1 MKRTEKKALS
11 RLFEYFQITLGIVF
25 ASIGLKAF
33 LLPNGFLDGGVT
45 GIAILLNRQFGI
57 NVSVLLLAL
66 SVPFLILAYQAVARR
81 VAIKSVIS
89 IMGLAVAI
97 QFETFPVVTNDELL
111 IAIFGGLFLGLGIGL
126 AIRNGAVLDGSEIL
140 GVFLNDRFGIPIGQ
154 VNLAFNIILFG
165 ITALVLSLEIA
176 LYSVLTYVITAK
188 VTDYIIEGFEDFIG
202 MQIVSRKHE
211 LVRLAILEKIGVGMT
226 IYQGEGGYGHSGVQ
240 RDIKIIHT
248 VINRIDLRK
257 IYRVVEEV
265 DPNAFL
271 VEYEIHNIKG
281 GVLRR
286 YLKRKK

>member
-1 MKRTEKKALS
+1 MKPTVKKSLS
-11 RLFEYFQITLGIVF
+11 RLFEYFQITLGIFF

-57 NVSVLLLAL
+57 NVSMLLLVL
-66 SVPFLILAYQAVARR
+66 SVPFLVLAYSSIARR
-81 VAIKSVIS
+81 VAWKSVIS
-89 IMGLAVAI
+89 ILGLAVAI

-140 GVFLNDRFGIPIGQ
+140 GVFLNDRYGIPIGQ

-226 IYQGEGGYGHSGVQ
+226 IYQGEGGYGHRGEQ

-265 DPNAFL
+265 DPDAFL

>member
-1 MKRTEKKALS
+1 MNPTVKKLLS
-11 RLFEYFQITLGIVF
+11 RLFEYFQITLGILF

-57 NVSVLLLAL
+57 NVSLLLLGL
-66 SVPFLILAYQAVARR
+66 SIPFLILAYRAVARR
-81 VAIKSVIS
+81 VAIKSVVS
-89 IMGLAVAI
+89 ILGLAVAI
-97 QFETFPVVTNDELL
+97 QFESFPVVTNDELL

-165 ITALVLSLEIA
+165 ITALVLSLEVA

-211 LVRLAILEKIGVGMT
+211 LVRLAILEQIGVGMT
-226 IYQGEGGYGHSGVQ
+226 IYQGEGGYGHSGEQ

-248 VINRIDLRK
+248 IINRIDLRK

-265 DPNAFL
+265 DPKAFL

>member
-1 MKRTEKKALS
+1 MKPTVKKALS
-11 RLFEYFQITLGIVF
+11 LLFEYFQITLGIVF

-45 GIAILLNRQFGI
+45 GIAILLNREFGI
-57 NVSVLLLAL
+57 NVSLLLVSL
-66 SVPFLILAYQAVARR
+66 SLPFLILAYYSIARR
-81 VAIKSVIS
+81 VAWKSVIS
-89 IMGLAVAI
+89 ILGLAVAI
-97 QFETFPVVTNDELL
+97 QFESFPVVTNDELL

-154 VNLAFNIILFG
+154 VNLAFNIILFS

-226 IYQGEGGYGHSGVQ
+226 VYQGEGGYGHSGEQ

-257 IYRVVEEV
+257 IYRVVGEV
-265 DPNAFL
+265 DPDAFL